1 MTELAGGCYN
11 YYRYAPYVQQGR
23 QKYKYAEGIIGG
35 YKNDLIK
42 HAEIKNTVAGKITM
56 LQGSHNS

>member
-42 HAEIKNTVAGKITM
+42 HAEMKI
-56 LQGSHNS
+56 Q

>member
-1 MTELAGGCYN
+1 MIELGEGCCN

-23 QKYKYAEGIIGG
+23 QKYEYAEEKIGG

-42 HAEIKNTVAGKITM
+42 HAEMKKYSSWQDNYTTGES
-56 LQGSHNS
+56 Q